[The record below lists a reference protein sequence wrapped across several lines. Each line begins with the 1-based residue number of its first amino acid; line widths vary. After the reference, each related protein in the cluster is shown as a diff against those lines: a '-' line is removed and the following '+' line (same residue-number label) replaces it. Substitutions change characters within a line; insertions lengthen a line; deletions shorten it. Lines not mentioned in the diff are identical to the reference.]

1 MLKPFTVFGQDGEL
15 GTVDDLY
22 FDDEKWTGRY
32 VVVNSN
38 RWLPGKKLFVSPAS
52 ISEFTLENESLYA
65 NINKEEAKKSP
76 SPEEEPVTRKFESQF
91 SQYYG
96 LNPYWM
102 GPGLWG
108 SGMIARDLAQ
118 EKIDG
123 SVVDYQEEESHA
135 MSVNVVIGYEIA
147 TRDESF
153 GKVKDVLVEE
163 DSFKIRYFIVDTNH
177 WLPGGKEV
185 LISTDWID
193 DVNWH
198 QSILS
203 VNLTKDQVENAPELI
218 DDEPINREMEERVFK
233 HYGKPKYWD

>member
-1 MLKPFTVFGQDGEL
+1 
-15 GTVDDLY
+15 
-22 FDDEKWTGRY
+22 
-32 VVVNSN
+32 
-38 RWLPGKKLFVSPAS
+38 
-52 ISEFTLENESLYA
+52 
-65 NINKEEAKKSP
+65 
-76 SPEEEPVTRKFESQF
+76 
-91 SQYYG
+91 
-96 LNPYWM
+96 
-102 GPGLWG
+102 
-108 SGMIARDLAQ
+108 MIARDLAQ